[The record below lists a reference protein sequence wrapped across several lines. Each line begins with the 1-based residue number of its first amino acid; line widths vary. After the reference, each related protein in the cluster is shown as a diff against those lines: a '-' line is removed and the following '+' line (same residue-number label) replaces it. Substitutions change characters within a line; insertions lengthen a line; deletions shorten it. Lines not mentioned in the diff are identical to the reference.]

1 MIKMMKLNFSD
12 PYFIEEQLR
21 YRCCYNY
28 KTHCRYIVAILA
40 LTAVATVLS
49 VCLALQT
56 ASLSQRHQQTR
67 EQSQMP
73 RDEAEPGPVP
83 GRSILSIRITYLQ
96 SILKHLETI

>member
-1 MIKMMKLNFSD
+1 MINMMKLNFSD

-40 LTAVATVLS
+40 LTAVATILS

-56 ASLSQRHQQTR
+56 APLSQQHQQTR

-73 RDEAEPGPVP
+73 RDEAELGPGP
-83 GRSILSIRITYLQ
+83 GRSILTIRSTYFQ
-96 SILKHLETI
+96 NILKQFETL

>member
-40 LTAVATVLS
+40 LTAVATILS

-56 ASLSQRHQQTR
+56 ASLSQQHQQTR

-73 RDEAEPGPVP
+73 RDEAEPEPVP
-83 GRSILSIRITYLQ
+83 GRSILSIRLTYFQ
-96 SILKHLETI
+96 SILKHLEAI